1 MCSSVVEKQGK
12 SLDLL
17 CPLLCQCFKGGYHR
31 VRLFAE
37 PSQLLAEVLHH
48 QCELLFRRFRRRSV
62 NPLLELLCRL
72 GTVGRRQGYAGH
84 LSQVRDCQIPVR

>member
-1 MCSSVVEKQGK
+1 
-12 SLDLL
+12 
-17 CPLLCQCFKGGYHR
+17 
-31 VRLFAE
+31 
-37 PSQLLAEVLHH
+37 
-48 QCELLFRRFRRRSV
+48 V